1 MTWFEKEI
9 SIIAP
14 NRGFHII
21 TSTIIEK
28 LPEISNYSIGI
39 LNLYIKHTSAS
50 LSINESADP
59 TVLSDMESHFNTAV
73 PENAPYYKHT
83 LEGPDDMPAHIKSTI
98 IGNHISVPIKNGKLD
113 LGTWQGVYLCEHR
126 NVPRKRTIT
135 TILNGQLL

>member
-59 TVLSDMESHFNTAV
+59 TVLSDMESHFNKAV

-83 LEGPDDMPAHIKSTI
+83 LEGPDDMPAHIKTMLTSSTLTLTVNNSHLI
-98 IGNHISVPIKNGKLD
+98 
-113 LGTWQGVYLCEHR
+113 LGQWQAVYLWEHR
-126 NVPRKRTIT
+126 YKKHFRK
-135 TILNGQLL
+135 